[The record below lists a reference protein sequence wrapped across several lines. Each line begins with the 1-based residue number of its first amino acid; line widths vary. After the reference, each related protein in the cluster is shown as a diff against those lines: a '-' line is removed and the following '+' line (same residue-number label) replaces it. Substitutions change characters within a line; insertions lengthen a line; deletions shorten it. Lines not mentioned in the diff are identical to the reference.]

1 MIERLAKD
9 TLLRL
14 AQQFPVVA
22 VTGPRQSGKSTLVQE
37 AFPEKRYITFDDS
50 SVRELATSN
59 PRDFLRAFKDG
70 VIIDEAQKVPA
81 LFDAIKLVVDNEEYS
96 PGKYILT
103 GSSQFKLKK
112 NIRESLSGRIG
123 LVNLLLLSISELNH
137 QGILGEDAYDYAFQ
151 GFYTPFYD
159 DRKHYDRQDW
169 FENYIDTYIERDVA
183 EEIRVANLSTFKKFI
198 RFCAIYSGQILNME
212 SISREIGVSANTIKS
227 WLSILESSFII
238 HMLEPD
244 TNNLGRN
251 LVKSPKLYFVDVG
264 LLCYLLRIE
273 SKEELLLSRYKGA
286 VVETMAISEL
296 LKSRFNKGRKAE
308 LTYFRDSNGFEVDV
322 IADWHKTY
330 ALEIKS
336 DSNTEKKL
344 SANVRKY
351 IDLRASETKGF
362 VYYLGDITC
371 DINDVTYVSWK
382 DWGNNIG
389 DTHGIK

>member
-1 MIERLAKD
+1 MIERFAKQ
-9 TLLRL
+9 TILRL

-37 AFPEKRYITFDDS
+37 TFPNKRYVTFDDK
-50 SVRELATSN
+50 SVRELAASN
-59 PRDFLRAFKDG
+59 PRDFIRAFKEG
-70 VIIDEAQKVPA
+70 VIIDEAQKVPEV
-81 LFDAIKLVVDNEEYS
+81 FDAIKLIVDSEEYD
-96 PGKYILT
+96 PGKFILT
-103 GSSQFKLKK
+103 GSSQFKLRK
-112 NIRESLSGRIG
+112 NIKESLSGRIG
-123 LVNLLLLSISELNH
+123 IVNLLPLSITELG
-137 QGILGEDAYDYAFQ
+137 QAGVLGDDAYDYAFN

-159 DRKHYDRQDW
+159 DKKHFDREDW

-183 EEIRVANLSTFKKFI
+183 DEIRVSNLSQFKKFI
-198 RFCAIYSGQILNME
+198 RFCAIYSGQMLNME

-227 WLSILESSFII
+227 WLSILENSFII
-238 HMLEPD
+238 HLLEPD
-244 TNNLGRN
+244 TNNLGRSI
-251 LVKSPKLYFVDVG
+251 VKTPKLYFVDVG

-286 VVETMAISEL
+286 VVETMAVAEL

-308 LTYFRDSNGFEVDV
+308 LTYFRDTNGFEVDV

-336 DSNTEKKL
+336 DVETEKKQ

-351 IDLRASETKGF
+351 IELRDTEIKGY

-371 DINDVTYVSWK
+371 DINDIKYVSWK
-382 DWGNNIG
+382 DWGGN
-389 DTHGIK
+389 

>member
-1 MIERLAKD
+1 MIERMAKQ

-37 AFPEKRYITFDDS
+37 TFPDKRYVTMDDS
-50 SVRELATSN
+50 SARELASSS
-59 PRDFLRAFKDG
+59 PRDFLRAFRDG
-70 VIIDEAQKVPA
+70 VIIDEAQKVPE
-81 LFDAIKLVVDNEEYS
+81 LFDALKLIVDIEEYT

-112 NIRESLSGRIG
+112 NIKESLSGRIG
-123 LVNLLLLSISELNH
+123 IVNLLPISIAELNQH
-137 QGILGEDAYDYAFQ
+137 GNLSDDAYDYAFN

-159 DRKHYDRQDW
+159 DKKHYVREDW

-183 EEIRVANLSTFKKFI
+183 EEIRLSNLSQFKKFI
-198 RFCAIYSGQILNME
+198 QFCAIYSGQMLNME

-227 WLSILESSFII
+227 WLSILENSFII
-238 HMLEPD
+238 HLLEPD
-244 TNNLGRN
+244 TNNLGRSI
-251 LVKSPKLYFVDVG
+251 VKTPKLYFVDVG
-264 LLCYLLRIE
+264 LLCYLLRID

-286 VVETMAISEL
+286 VVETMAVSEL
-296 LKSRFNKGRKAE
+296 LKLRFNKGRKAE

-330 ALEIKS
+330 ALEVKS
-336 DSNTEKKL
+336 DSETEKKL

-351 IDLRASETKGF
+351 IDLRETEIKGY

-371 DINDVTYVSWK
+371 DINNIKYVSWK
-382 DWGNNIG
+382 DWGN
-389 DTHGIK
+389 DEDSIK

>member
-1 MIERLAKD
+1 MIERIAKQ

-37 AFPEKRYITFDDS
+37 TFPDKRYVTMDDS
-50 SVRELATSN
+50 STRELASSN
-59 PRDFLRAFKDG
+59 PRDFIRAFKDG
-70 VIIDEAQKVPA
+70 VVIDEAQKVPD
-81 LFDAIKLVVDNEEYS
+81 LFDSLKLIVDSEEYT

-112 NIRESLSGRIG
+112 KIKESLSGRIG
-123 LVNLLLLSISELNH
+123 IVNLLPLSISELNQH
-137 QGILGEDAYDYAFQ
+137 GNLGDDAYDYALN

-159 DRKHYDRQDW
+159 DKKHYDREDW

-183 EEIRVANLSTFKKFI
+183 DEIRVSNLSQFKKFI
-198 RFCAIYSGQILNME
+198 QFCAIYSGQMLNME
-212 SISREIGVSANTIKS
+212 SISREIGVTANTIKA
-227 WLSILESSFII
+227 WLSILENSFII
-238 HMLEPD
+238 HLLEPD
-244 TNNLGRN
+244 TNNLGRSI
-251 LVKSPKLYFVDVG
+251 VKTPKLYFVDVG

-286 VVETMAISEL
+286 VIETMAVSEL
-296 LKSRFNKGRKAE
+296 LKLRFNKGRKAE

-336 DSNTEKKL
+336 DSETEKKL

-351 IDLRASETKGF
+351 MELRESEIKGY

-371 DINDVTYVSWK
+371 DINDIKYVSWK
-382 DWGNNIG
+382 DWGNNEES
-389 DTHGIK
+389 IK

>member
-1 MIERLAKD
+1 MIERMAKQ

-37 AFPEKRYITFDDS
+37 TFPDKRYVTMDDS
-50 SVRELATSN
+50 SARELASSS
-59 PRDFLRAFKDG
+59 PRDFLRAFRDG
-70 VIIDEAQKVPA
+70 VIIDEAQKVPE
-81 LFDAIKLVVDNEEYS
+81 LFDALKLIVDIEEYT

-112 NIRESLSGRIG
+112 NIKESLSGRIG
-123 LVNLLLLSISELNH
+123 IVNLLPISIAELNQH
-137 QGILGEDAYDYAFQ
+137 GNLSDDAYDYAFN

-159 DRKHYDRQDW
+159 DKKHYVREDW

-183 EEIRVANLSTFKKFI
+183 EEIRLSNLSQFKKFI
-198 RFCAIYSGQILNME
+198 QFCAIYSGQMLNME

-227 WLSILESSFII
+227 WLSILENSFII
-238 HMLEPD
+238 HLLEPD
-244 TNNLGRN
+244 TNNLGRSI
-251 LVKSPKLYFVDVG
+251 VKTPKLYFVDVG
-264 LLCYLLRIE
+264 LLCYLLRID

-286 VVETMAISEL
+286 VVETMAVSEL
-296 LKSRFNKGRKAE
+296 LKLRFNKGRKAE

-330 ALEIKS
+330 ALEVKS
-336 DSNTEKKL
+336 DSETEKKL
-344 SANVRKY
+344 SANIRKY
-351 IDLRASETKGF
+351 IDLRETEIKGY

-371 DINDVTYVSWK
+371 DINNIKYVSWK
-382 DWGNNIG
+382 DWGN
-389 DTHGIK
+389 DEDSIK

>member
-1 MIERLAKD
+1 MIERFAKQ
-9 TLLRL
+9 TIIRL
-14 AQQFPVVA
+14 SQQFSVVA

-37 AFPEKRYITFDDS
+37 TFPDKRYVTFDDK
-50 SVRELATSN
+50 SVRELAASN
-59 PRDFLRAFKDG
+59 PRDFIKAFKDG
-70 VIIDEAQKVPA
+70 VIIDEAQKVPEI
-81 LFDAIKLVVDNEEYS
+81 FDALKLVVDSEDYN

-112 NIRESLSGRIG
+112 KIKESLSGRIG
-123 LVNLLLLSISELNH
+123 IVNLLPLSIAELSES
-137 QGILGEDAYDYAFQ
+137 GILGEDAYDYAFN

-159 DRKHYDRQDW
+159 EKKHFDREDW

-183 EEIRVANLSTFKKFI
+183 GEIRVSNLSQFKKFI
-198 RFCAIYSGQILNME
+198 QFCAIYSGQMLNME

-227 WLSILESSFII
+227 WLSILENSFIV
-238 HMLEPD
+238 HFLEPD
-244 TNNLGRN
+244 TNNLGRSI
-251 LVKSPKLYFVDVG
+251 VKTPKLYFVDVG

-286 VVETMAISEL
+286 VVETMAVAEL

-308 LTYFRDSNGFEVDV
+308 LTYFRDTNGFEVDV

-330 ALEIKS
+330 ALEVKS
-336 DSNTEKKL
+336 DFETEKKQ

-351 IDLRASETKGF
+351 IELRDTEINGY

-371 DINDVTYVSWK
+371 DINNIKYVSWK
-382 DWGNNIG
+382 DWGVN
-389 DTHGIK
+389 

>member
-1 MIERLAKD
+1 MIERIAKQ

-37 AFPEKRYITFDDS
+37 TFPDKRYVTMDDS
-50 SVRELATSN
+50 SARELASSS

-70 VIIDEAQKVPA
+70 VIIDEAQKVPE
-81 LFDAIKLVVDNEEYS
+81 LFDALKLIVDKDEYT

-112 NIRESLSGRIG
+112 NIKESLSGRIG
-123 LVNLLLLSISELNH
+123 IVNLLPLSIAELNLH
-137 QGILGEDAYDYAFQ
+137 GNLSDDAYDYAFN

-159 DRKHYDRQDW
+159 DKKHYVREDW

-183 EEIRVANLSTFKKFI
+183 EEIRLSNLSQFKKFI
-198 RFCAIYSGQILNME
+198 QFCAIYSGQMLNME

-227 WLSILESSFII
+227 WLLILENSFII
-238 HMLEPD
+238 HLLEPD
-244 TNNLGRN
+244 TNNLGRSI
-251 LVKSPKLYFVDVG
+251 VKTPKLYFVDVG
-264 LLCYLLRIE
+264 LLCYLLRID

-286 VVETMAISEL
+286 VIETMAVSEL
-296 LKSRFNKGRKAE
+296 LKLRFNKGRKAE

-330 ALEIKS
+330 ALEVKS
-336 DSNTEKKL
+336 DSETEKKL
-344 SANVRKY
+344 SSNVRKY
-351 IDLRASETKGF
+351 IELRETEIKGY

-371 DINDVTYVSWK
+371 EINDIKYVSWK
-382 DWGNNIG
+382 DWGNNE
-389 DTHGIK
+389 DSIK